1 MADLL
6 AGIAALPFHQD
17 VLEEGQA
24 TGLLPGQS
32 DLLLKKSLVET
43 RIEGTYQLLAHVLV
57 EVVFL

>member
-6 AGIAALPFHQD
+6 AGIAALPFYQD

-32 DLLLKKSLVET
+32 DLLFKKSLVET